1 MPFCRSSFSF
11 SQPRRHLLLGGG
23 GWALGL
29 AAQAATVPSG
39 GSQAHLCGVFGPLFG
54 WPIIPIHV
62 TLLPDG
68 RVLSFGSTVTG
79 KQGGQLHY
87 AVWDPALGQQAD
99 AFTVLPNATGTDIFC
114 AGQALLPD
122 GQVLIVGGDR
132 TVNGMR
138 NYANDKVNLFDP
150 RTNQLRP
157 QPQAMATQRWYAT
170 VVTNAQGEQVV
181 MGGRDDRA
189 YNANVSDGDDDTPS
203 TSATYAPTPE
213 VRGATGRWR
222 TLSQASSEG
231 AFVKG
236 WFYPKAFL
244 APDGGIVIVNSAG
257 RIYALDSRG
266 AGRLTA
272 TGARVPKGMA
282 QLPFAQQRPGLAVTL
297 RADGS
302 AWCVDARASSTTP
315 QISPLP
321 SPSALRRHGTL
332 TTLPD
337 GQLWLY
343 GGSSGGNTLN
353 GASYHG
359 ELWQPGDRAWRR
371 SASGSV
377 ARLYHSVAL
386 LLPDA
391 TVLTAGGGA
400 PGPLTNLNAEIFY
413 PPYLY
418 RRDGSGQPAS
428 RPQIVEAPTTLGWGH
443 AWTVRMADAAAVGRV
458 VLVRSGAM
466 THNFNNE
473 QRWLPLAFEQTG
485 PRLSGTVPNAVAAL
499 PTGFYLLFVW
509 RADGVPSVARTVL
522 VA

>member
-1 MPFCRSSFSF
+1 MPFYRSAFSF
-11 SQPRRHLLLGGG
+11 SPLRRHLLLGGG
-23 GWALGL
+23 SWALGL
-29 AAQAATVPSG
+29 AAHAAAIPPG
-39 GSQAHLCGVFGPLFG
+39 GSQAHLKGVFGPLFG
-54 WPIIPIHV
+54 WPIIPIHT

-99 AFTVLPNATGTDIFC
+99 AFTVLPNTTGTDIFC
-114 AGQALLPD
+114 AGQALLPN

-132 TVNGMR
+132 FVNGVR
-138 NYANDKVNLFDP
+138 NYANNKVNVFDP
-150 RTNQLRP
+150 STNQLRQ
-157 QPQAMATQRWYAT
+157 QPQAMRTQRWYAT

-181 MGGRDDRA
+181 MGGRDDRD
-189 YNANVSDGDDDTPS
+189 YRANDGDEDDTPA
-203 TSATYAPTPE
+203 TAATYAPTPE
-213 VRGATGRWR
+213 VRSATGRWR

-231 AFVKG
+231 AFVSG

-244 APDGGIVIVNSAG
+244 APDGGIVIVNSVG
-257 RIYALDSRG
+257 KIYALDSQG

-272 TGARVPKGMA
+272 TSARVPKGLA

-302 AWCVDARASSTTP
+302 AWCVDARASSTAP
-315 QISPLP
+315 QVSPLP

-343 GGSSGGNTLN
+343 GGSSEGNTLN

-371 SASGSV
+371 SASGCV

-418 RRDGSGQPAS
+418 RRDGSGQPAA
-428 RPQIVEAPTTLGWGH
+428 RPVIQEAPQSLGWGER
-443 AWTVRMADAAAVGRV
+443 WQVRMADDRPIGRV
-458 VLVRSGAM
+458 VLLRAGAV

-473 QRWLPLAFEQTG
+473 QRWLPLAFEQAG
-485 PRLSGTVPNAVAAL
+485 ARLSGTVPSAVAEL

>member
-1 MPFCRSSFSF
+1 MPFLRPSFSF
-11 SQPRRHLLLGGG
+11 SPPRRHLLLGGG

-29 AAQAATVPSG
+29 AAHAVAIPPG
-39 GSQAHLCGVFGPLFG
+39 GSQAHLKGVFGPLFD
-54 WPIIPIHV
+54 WPIIPIHA

-68 RVLSFGSTVTG
+68 RVLGFGSTVTG

-99 AFTVLPNATGTDIFC
+99 AFTVLPNTTGTDIFC
-114 AGQALLPD
+114 AGQALLPN

-132 TVNGMR
+132 LVNGVR
-138 NYANDKVNLFDP
+138 NYANNKVNLFDP
-150 RTNQLRP
+150 RTDALRQ
-157 QPQAMATQRWYAT
+157 QPQALRTQRWYAT

-189 YNANVSDGDDDTPS
+189 YRASDGDEDDTPS
-203 TSATYAPTPE
+203 TAATYAPTPE
-213 VRGATGRWR
+213 VRTVSGRWR

-231 AFVKG
+231 AFVNG

-244 APDGGIVIVNSAG
+244 APDGRIIIVNSAG
-257 RIYALDSRG
+257 QLYALDSRG
-266 AGRLTA
+266 LGRLASTA
-272 TGARVPKGMA
+272 VKLPRGLA
-282 QLPFAQQRPGLAVTL
+282 QLPLAQQRPGLAVTL

-302 AWCVDARASSTTP
+302 AWQIDARAPNTAP
-315 QISPLP
+315 AICPLP

-343 GGSSGGNTLN
+343 GGSSGGNTLS

-359 ELWQPGDRAWRR
+359 EFWQPGDPAWRP
-371 SASGSV
+371 SASGRV

-391 TVLTAGGGA
+391 SVLTAGGGA

-418 RRDGSGQPAS
+418 RRDGSGQPAL
-428 RPQIVEAPTTLGWGH
+428 RPVIQEAPQSLTWG
-443 AWTVRMADAAAVGRV
+443 ARWQLRMTDAQPIGRV
-458 VLVRSGAM
+458 VLIRAGAV

-485 PRLSGTVPNAVAAL
+485 ARLSGTVPNAVGEL